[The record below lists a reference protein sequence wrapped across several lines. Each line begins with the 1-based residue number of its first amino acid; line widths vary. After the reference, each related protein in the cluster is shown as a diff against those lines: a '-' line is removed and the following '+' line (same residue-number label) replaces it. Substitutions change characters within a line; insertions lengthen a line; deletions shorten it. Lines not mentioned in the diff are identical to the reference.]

1 MRSVT
6 TEQKTTQNSVLREAP
21 TRINS
26 VPTGEEPREEYH
38 AGIVSRAVTKTS
50 MTMPAERRQGVV
62 VNERWTHNFSN
73 CSLMEQERGVIRLT
87 QDP

>member
-1 MRSVT
+1 MQRVT
-6 TEQKTTQNSVLREAP
+6 TKKQRKMASSEKNLLH
-21 TRINS
+21 INS
-26 VPTGEEPREEYH
+26 APIGEEPREEYH

>member
-1 MRSVT
+1 MRRGLAQPVT

-26 VPTGEEPREEYH
+26 VLTGEEPREEYH

-50 MTMPAERRQGVV
+50 IAMPAESRKRRV
-62 VNERWTHNFSN
+62 VN
-73 CSLMEQERGVIRLT
+73 
-87 QDP
+87 